1 MEDDKGNV
9 LDAKVEVID
18 PQKTEGTPEPVK
30 EGDSGTPKEP
40 EKTDDS
46 KGAEPSG
53 AEKRIKQLVAEKHA
67 RDREIE
73 RLKGE
78 LDKKPKEEKVPQ
90 PVMDVSGMPPKPQAK
105 DFEDY
110 DDYLEARAVWRVKY
124 EGIKEEQA
132 KAQKRTQE
140 AIASLD
146 STFQDRIVDD
156 SVKNPE
162 ITNMRDR
169 VGTKISTA
177 VGFAIKQSELA
188 PDLIRYLDANP
199 TEMERL
205 SKLDLVAA
213 AREVGKIEVRLTS
226 KGNTKKKSDAPP
238 PEKSEKGSGSVTS
251 EKSEDEI
258 PIDDYMKEF
267 RKKGRK

>member
-9 LDAKVEVID
+9 LSEKAEVTE
-18 PQKTEGTPEPVK
+18 PQETK
-30 EGDSGTPKEP
+30 ETSEP
-40 EKTDDS
+40 EKKEASGTSKEATEKTED

-67 RDREIE
+67 RDREID

-78 LDKKPKEEKVPQ
+78 LEKKPKEEKVSQ
-90 PVMDVSGMPPKPQAK
+90 PVMDVGGMPPKPQAK

-110 DDYLEARAVWRVKY
+110 DDYLESRAVWRVKVDR
-124 EGIKEEQA
+124 IQEENMA
-132 KAQKRTQE
+132 AQKRTKD
-140 AIASLD
+140 AIASMD
-146 STFQDRIVDD
+146 TTFQDRILDD

-162 ITNMRDR
+162 ITDMRDR
-169 VGTKISTA
+169 VGRKISTA
-177 VGFAIKQSELA
+177 VGFAIKQSELS

-199 TEMERL
+199 SEAERL

-226 KGNTKKKSDAPP
+226 KGNPKKKSDAPP

-251 EKSEDEI
+251 EKSEDEV